1 VNLPFFIARR
11 VVVQQKGT
19 FSSFIIRLAVIAT
32 ALSVATMIL
41 AVAIIAGF
49 KYEIREKLFSF
60 WGHIHITP
68 YNPNLGTIITP
79 TPIQKSPV
87 LEQQVKAVDGVQKI
101 EPFAIRPV
109 ILSVNTMMEGLQL
122 KGVDKSYRIP
132 EAMHLKGSGIDYSD
146 TAYAHQIILSET
158 TAGRLNIKA
167 GDEIEL
173 YFLEPGST
181 FPRIRKVEVG
191 GLFHSGMDEI
201 DKDYG
206 LCDIRLL
213 QRINNWAPDQINGY
227 QITLD
232 NDANADSVRE
242 YIFDKYVD
250 PPLTANTMGDIFPN
264 IFDWLKLIDVNGR
277 VILIIMSI
285 VAVMNLAVALL
296 ILIIEQAK
304 MVGILK
310 AQGMSQ
316 GAMQQIFMYHAG
328 FIAAV
333 GILAGNVLALG
344 ICWAQSQYGILQL
357 SESTYYMQYVP
368 VKVYWW
374 HPVLIDVAT
383 IILCILCM
391 WLPSLYIRRIQ
402 PVKVLQFK

>member
-1 VNLPFFIARR
+1 M
-11 VVVQQKGT
+11 
-19 FSSFIIRLAVIAT
+19 IAT

-60 WGHIHITP
+60 WGHIHVTP

-79 TPIQKSPV
+79 IPILKNPV
-87 LEQQVKAVDGVQKI
+87 LEQKIKSVAGVKNI

-109 ILSVNTMMEGLQL
+109 ILNVNAMMEGLQL
-122 KGVDKSYRIP
+122 KGVDRSYKIP
-132 EAMHLKGSGIDYSD
+132 EAMHLKGKGIDYQD

-158 TAGRLNIKA
+158 TAGRLNIKE
-167 GDEIEL
+167 GDELEL

-191 GLFHSGMDEI
+191 GLYHSGMDEI

-232 NDANADSVRE
+232 NHVQADSIRN
-242 YIFDKYVD
+242 YIFENYIN

-264 IFDWLKLIDVNGR
+264 IFDWLELIDVNGR
-277 VILIIMSI
+277 VILIIMGI
-285 VAVMNLAVALL
+285 VAIMNMAVALL
-296 ILIIEQAK
+296 ILIIEQAR
-304 MVGILK
+304 MIGILK

-316 GAMQQIFMYHAG
+316 GGMQQIFMYHAG
-328 FIAAV
+328 FIAGM
-333 GILAGNVLALG
+333 GILAGNILALG
-344 ICWAQSQYGILQL
+344 ICWLQTRYGFLQL

-368 VKVYWW
+368 VKIYWW
-374 HPVLIDVAT
+374 QPLLIDVAT
-383 IILCILCM
+383 IVLCILCM